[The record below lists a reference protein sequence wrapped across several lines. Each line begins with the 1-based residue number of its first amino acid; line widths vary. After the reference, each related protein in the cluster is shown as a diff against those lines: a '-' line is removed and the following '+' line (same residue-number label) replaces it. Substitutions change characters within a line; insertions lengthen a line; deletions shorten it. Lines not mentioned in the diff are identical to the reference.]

1 MKGFPNN
8 KKSANCHNKLP
19 RKLIVLIS
27 TLEYVNTKYP
37 KYTQQNILY
46 YFNENLRRN
55 GQPIVKLKTLQKYL
69 YKLEKESRVTS
80 NYHKHLEVN
89 CGTKVYYKLIYPKKE
104 CYYKINKHFEE
115 KKHSRFKKKVD
126 NHYLDKFPLR
136 GSVNLEEC
144 LSNKSNNIKE
154 EKEKIEKQIENFQV
168 KKYSNKCNLLCKE
181 ILPIVL
187 NLDNSKNEKIKIL
200 KTVKRIEI
208 KLIKGK
214 NIHFNKSSFK
224 EKQNKLKEILINA
237 QKELEKKGYNTKQLE
252 ANIQKIYEIYKN
264 KPHFIIENQKYNDS
278 SNIKRKLEKIIE
290 IKKESL
296 QKDSEN
302 IKTNIFNMLIEQL
315 KSVAEI
321 EVLKQII
328 KACLNSKKKLE
339 YNKVF
344 DTYYNELL
352 EIIKTGKNS
361 LTTEEF
367 IKNVV

>member
-1 MKGFPNN
+1 MSISTN
-8 KKSANCHNKLP
+8 KKSPNCYNKHQH
-19 RKLIVLIS
+19 KLIVLTS
-27 TLEYVNTKYP
+27 TLEYVNTKHK

-46 YFNENLRRN
+46 YFNKNLKKN
-55 GQPIVKLKTLQKYL
+55 GQTTVKLKTLQKYL
-69 YKLEKESRVTS
+69 YKLEKEIKVTS
-80 NYHKHLEVN
+80 NYHKHLGVN
-89 CGTKVYYKLIYPKKE
+89 CGTEIYYKLIYPKKE
-104 CYYKINKHFEE
+104 CYYKINKFFKE
-115 KKHSRFKKKVD
+115 KKHSRFKKRVD

-144 LSNKSNNIKE
+144 ISNKNNIKE

-252 ANIQKIYEIYKN
+252 VNIQKIYEIYKN
-264 KPHFIIENQKYNDS
+264 KPHFIIVSQKYNDL

-315 KSVAEI
+315 KNVAEI

-328 KACLNSKKKLE
+328 KAYLNNKKKLE

-344 DTYYNELL
+344 DTYQYELL
-352 EIIKTGKNS
+352 EIIKNEKNS
-361 LTTEEF
+361 LTIKEF
-367 IKNVV
+367 NRKVV